1 MRENLRICTVTAL
14 QRPARRLVYLPS
26 HHASDYFSFCEE
38 KGCEWEKVLNA
49 FPAKMDTAALLTLPP
64 GLVEEGES
72 SIAAGIE
79 LPLNGAEVI
88 PDGYR
93 TVQLPACMMLYF
105 QTEPFEREED
115 FGMAISDA
123 FAALRRYDAQRYGYR
138 YAYDRAPVFNF
149 GAAAAVGARLAVPV
163 EKIE

>member
-1 MRENLRICTVTAL
+1 MWENLRICTVTAL

-38 KGCEWEKVLNA
+38 MGCEWEKVLNA

-64 GLVEEGES
+64 GLVEEGQS

-79 LPLNGAEVI
+79 LPLNGAEAI
-88 PDGYR
+88 PDEYR

-123 FAALRRYDAQRYGYR
+123 FAAVRRYDAQRYGYR

-149 GAAAAVGARLAVPV
+149 GAAAAAGARLAVPV

>member
-38 KGCEWEKVLNA
+38 MGCEWEKVLNA
-49 FPAKMDTAALLTLPP
+49 FPTKMDTAALLTLPP
-64 GLVEEGES
+64 GLVEEGQS
-72 SIAAGIE
+72 NIAAGIE
-79 LPLNGAEVI
+79 LPRNGAEAV

-93 TVQLPACMMLYF
+93 TAQLPACMMLYF

-123 FAALRRYDAQRYGYR
+123 FAAVRRYDVQRYGYR
-138 YAYDRAPVFNF
+138 YTYDRAPVFNF